1 MSGRLAVVVLAG
13 INECTGRA
21 FDLSRARRRRDASHR
36 GPGGHFPTPLFL
48 LIPFNSLLER
58 ESRASMG
65 KAAKKDGGDPEDM
78 RGAKR

>member
-1 MSGRLAVVVLAG
+1 LK
-13 INECTGRA
+13 
-21 FDLSRARRRRDASHR
+21 
-36 GPGGHFPTPLFL
+36 
-48 LIPFNSLLER
+48 R

>member
-1 MSGRLAVVVLAG
+1 
-13 INECTGRA
+13 
-21 FDLSRARRRRDASHR
+21 
-36 GPGGHFPTPLFL
+36 
-48 LIPFNSLLER
+48 LIPPFNSLLER

>member
-1 MSGRLAVVVLAG
+1 M
-13 INECTGRA
+13 
-21 FDLSRARRRRDASHR
+21 
-36 GPGGHFPTPLFL
+36 
-48 LIPFNSLLER
+48 IPFDSLLKR

>member
-1 MSGRLAVVVLAG
+1 MHRA
-13 INECTGRA
+13 RA

-65 KAAKKDGGDPEDM
+65 KAAKKGGGDPEDM

>member
-1 MSGRLAVVVLAG
+1 
-13 INECTGRA
+13 
-21 FDLSRARRRRDASHR
+21 
-36 GPGGHFPTPLFL
+36 

-65 KAAKKDGGDPEDM
+65 KAAKKGGGDPEDM